1 MEEIVFWQIIFL
13 FLSGLT
19 IIAVIMLHLIK
30 YEHNLYDDDLL
41 RDLNKEKEENLEMI
55 KIGDKKINKLEKEIR
70 KCKKILGFKLND

>member
-19 IIAVIMLHLIK
+19 IIAVIMFHLRK

-70 KCKKILGFKLND
+70 KCKKILGFELND